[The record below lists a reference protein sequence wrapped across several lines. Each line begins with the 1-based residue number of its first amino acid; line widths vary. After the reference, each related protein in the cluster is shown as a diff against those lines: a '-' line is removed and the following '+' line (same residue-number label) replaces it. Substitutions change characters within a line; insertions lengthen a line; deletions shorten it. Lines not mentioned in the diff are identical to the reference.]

1 LRLIIAVFCAL
12 IYVAPAFAVELVVG
26 NNIIKAS
33 ILNEWGSLLPNP
45 SLSLVSKNQQSITL
59 RASSPGYRS
68 EERVVSLEEGKSV
81 YRLRF
86 ELLDPVLAMDLRD
99 YSGNKVKFVVDS
111 DQLDVNYPKVYGVL
125 ITLLEDNF
133 DDFLFYQV
141 RLTLNDKE
149 VPKPVVRVGKYMGYR
164 QILVYFNRKA
174 LDSKLNDLT
183 VEIPRDD
190 QAISVKSKVQ
200 TIRQRKFEKLHR

>member
-1 LRLIIAVFCAL
+1 MRLVFALFCAL
-12 IYVAPAFAVELVVG
+12 NFVAPAFAVELVVG

-33 ILNEWGSLLPNP
+33 ILNEWGRLLPNP

-68 EERVVSLEEGKSV
+68 EERVVSLEEGKNV

-99 YSGNKVKFVVDS
+99 YSGNKIKFVVDS
-111 DQLDVNYPKVYGVL
+111 DELDVNYPKVYGVL

-149 VPKPVVRVGKYMGYR
+149 APKPIVRVGEHMGYR

-190 QAISVKSKVQ
+190 EANSVKSKVQ
-200 TIRQRKFEKLHR
+200 KIRQRKFEKLHR

>member
-1 LRLIIAVFCAL
+1 MRLVFALFCAL
-12 IYVAPAFAVELVVG
+12 NFVAPAFAVELVVG

-33 ILNEWGSLLPNP
+33 ILNEWGRLLPNP

-68 EERVVSLEEGKSV
+68 EETVVSLEEGKDV

-99 YSGNKVKFVVDS
+99 YSGNKIKFVVDS

-149 VPKPVVRVGKYMGYR
+149 APKPIVRVGEYMGYR

-183 VEIPRDD
+183 VEIPRDE
-190 QAISVKSKVQ
+190 QAITVKSKVQ
-200 TIRQRKFEKLHR
+200 TIRRGNFDKLHR

>member
-1 LRLIIAVFCAL
+1 MRLVFALLCAL
-12 IYVAPAFAVELVVG
+12 IFVAPAFAVELVVG

-33 ILNEWGSLLPNP
+33 ILNEWGRLLPNP

-68 EERVVSLEEGKSV
+68 EERVVSLEEGKNV

-99 YSGNKVKFVVDS
+99 YSGNKIKFVVDS
-111 DQLDVNYPKVYGVL
+111 DELDVNYPKVYGVL

-149 VPKPVVRVGKYMGYR
+149 APKPIVRVGEHMGYR

-190 QAISVKSKVQ
+190 EANSVKSKVQ
-200 TIRQRKFEKLHR
+200 KIRQRKFEKLHR

>member
-45 SLSLVSKNQQSITL
+45 SLSLVSKNQRSITL

-149 VPKPVVRVGKYMGYR
+149 VPKPVVRVGNYMGYR

>member
-1 LRLIIAVFCAL
+1 MRLVFALLCAL
-12 IYVAPAFAVELVVG
+12 IFVAPAFAVELVVG

-33 ILNEWGSLLPNP
+33 ILNEWGRLLPNP

-68 EERVVSLEEGKSV
+68 EERVVSLEEGKNV

-86 ELLDPVLAMDLRD
+86 ELLDPVLAIDLRD
-99 YSGNKVKFVVDS
+99 YSGNKVKFVVDA

-125 ITLLEDNF
+125 ITLLEDNL

-149 VPKPVVRVGKYMGYR
+149 VPKPIVRVREHMGYR

-174 LDSKLNDLT
+174 LDSKLNNLT

-200 TIRQRKFEKLHR
+200 TLRQGNFEKLHR